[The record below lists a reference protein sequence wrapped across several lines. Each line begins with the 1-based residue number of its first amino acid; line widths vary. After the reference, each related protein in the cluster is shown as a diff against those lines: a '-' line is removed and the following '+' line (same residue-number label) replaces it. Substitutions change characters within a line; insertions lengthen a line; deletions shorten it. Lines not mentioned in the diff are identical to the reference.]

1 MKKYSIKLSII
12 HISLITALI
21 LITNIVAA
29 VSFSASPSTA
39 TSAQKQQVT
48 ITATL
53 DYLGDAKR
61 WDIVLQPAL
70 QELRSRHPD
79 IDIQLDYRAF
89 EYSNERTQFLE
100 AMANQT
106 SIDIMSVD
114 QIWLGEFAEKGFL
127 TDLTDRIQNWG
138 RSSDW
143 YEELWDGGVYNGK
156 IYGIWAI
163 SDIRGMWYWKDL
175 LAEAGVDPNS
185 LKTWDGY
192 IASAK
197 KLNDALKD
205 KGIQVIHL
213 VGASHSLDMSFYPY
227 LWMLGGEIVEHRD
240 GHPSKGIYYYPIYNS
255 TEGVRALEFIK
266 EQVNAGIIPQIK
278 HLSGKEFADRKFA
291 VMLEGTWLLGFFPR
305 DQWPNLEQKIGFI
318 PMFPVPYEGNQTASL
333 MGGWQMSIP
342 TTSRNK
348 DLAWELITIIL
359 EPKILVP
366 YLAKYGNLPTQVPI
380 GEGPYSS
387 ELSKSIPYYE
397 ELISMIQIGRIRPSI
412 PMYPEISD
420 HIRQALDEVFFA
432 SKEPEQALDDAA
444 QKSAKALGW

>member
-48 ITATL
+48 ITAAL

-205 KGIQVIHL
+205 KGIQGIHL
-213 VGASHSLDMSFYPY
+213 VGASHSPDMSFYPY

-305 DQWPNLEQKIGFI
+305 DQGAQFRTENRLHTN
-318 PMFPVPYEGNQTASL
+318 VS
-333 MGGWQMSIP
+333 S
-342 TTSRNK
+342 
-348 DLAWELITIIL
+348 TI
-359 EPKILVP
+359 
-366 YLAKYGNLPTQVPI
+366 
-380 GEGPYSS
+380 
-387 ELSKSIPYYE
+387 
-397 ELISMIQIGRIRPSI
+397 
-412 PMYPEISD
+412 
-420 HIRQALDEVFFA
+420 
-432 SKEPEQALDDAA
+432 
-444 QKSAKALGW
+444 

>member
-1 MKKYSIKLSII
+1 
-12 HISLITALI
+12 
-21 LITNIVAA
+21 
-29 VSFSASPSTA
+29 
-39 TSAQKQQVT
+39 
-48 ITATL
+48 
-53 DYLGDAKR
+53 
-61 WDIVLQPAL
+61 L

-205 KGIQVIHL
+205 KGIQGMHL
-213 VGASHSLDMSFYPY
+213 VGASHSPDMSFYPY
-227 LWMLGGEIVEHRD
+227 L
-240 GHPSKGIYYYPIYNS
+240 
-255 TEGVRALEFIK
+255 
-266 EQVNAGIIPQIK
+266 
-278 HLSGKEFADRKFA
+278 
-291 VMLEGTWLLGFFPR
+291 
-305 DQWPNLEQKIGFI
+305 
-318 PMFPVPYEGNQTASL
+318 
-333 MGGWQMSIP
+333 
-342 TTSRNK
+342 
-348 DLAWELITIIL
+348 
-359 EPKILVP
+359 
-366 YLAKYGNLPTQVPI
+366 
-380 GEGPYSS
+380 
-387 ELSKSIPYYE
+387 
-397 ELISMIQIGRIRPSI
+397 
-412 PMYPEISD
+412 
-420 HIRQALDEVFFA
+420 
-432 SKEPEQALDDAA
+432 
-444 QKSAKALGW
+444 